1 MLKELLCIHYEEMKS
16 LSQSHSN
23 AIQASIV
30 ANKKFNLMPRG
41 RLGNN
46 QTIRDRAAN
55 KVKSQEIRMLRI
67 ERDKN
72 TQDEE
77 QQYCRHLTEVYIN
90 KILRN
95 DEFSIHTT
103 KILSVSTLTCK
114 EKVKL
119 IEETG
124 RIIESNEQSM
134 RFRDTESI
142 KQLPYIPGYVE

>member
-1 MLKELLCIHYEEMKS
+1 MSSYN
-16 LSQSHSN
+16 N
-23 AIQASIV
+23 ALQR
-30 ANKKFNLMPRG
+30 KFYTETMFNLMPRG
-41 RLGNN
+41 RLGKT
-46 QTIRDRAAN
+46 QTLRRLTVQKLRAE
-55 KVKSQEIRMLRI
+55 EIRLLRM
-67 ERDKN
+67 EHDKHE
-72 TQDEE
+72 QDEE

-124 RIIESNEQSM
+124 RIIESNEESM
-134 RFRDTESI
+134 RFRDSEGI
-142 KQLPYIPGYVE
+142 KSLPHIPGYIE